1 MRAAELVLVLPVLY
15 VVLAARAALPSTIPP
30 SMVFTLMTGVLA
42 LLGWPMVAR
51 GVRAIVAREALQEF
65 AVAARAMGAS
75 PARIVWRHLAPA
87 ALGFVRIQGAAAPAG
102 GHPRRND
109 AVVRRPRLRAGRPEL
124 GHAAARCQRSRGAER
139 RAVAPGR
146 RRSGRHG
153 RLRDQPGQPLNRST
167 PRSALIGRAEP
178 FANRYNERVPLDLA
192 GILPPV
198 ATPFVDDEVDLAA
211 MRANCERWMR
221 TGLRGVLLLGTNGEA
236 ALIRDDEAV
245 RLVAAAR
252 EAVPRDRV
260 LLVGTGRQ
268 ATRDVVALSK
278 AVARE
283 GADAVLV
290 LTPSVYRN
298 QLTPATLVAH
308 YRAIADGSPVPVL
321 LYNMPQ
327 ATGVTLT
334 PAMVQELASHP
345 NIGGIKESSGDVA
358 VVGDLVGRASAGF
371 PVVVGAAASLYASLM
386 VGATGAIVAIANV
399 VPELCVRLFELAR
412 AGRHEEALALQR
424 ALTPLA
430 AAVTTGFGVPGL
442 KAAMALA
449 GYRPGQPRRPLLPLD
464 ERRSP
469 HNPRPLRD
477 AVHPG
482 GSPDRQLIA
491 MSTPPLPDVERLLLG
506 PGPSPVS
513 PRIMRAMAAPVLSH
527 LDPDMLKIMDD
538 LRARLGRVFMAPA
551 DGYSLAV
558 SGTGSAGMEM
568 AVANLV
574 REGHARP
581 RHRQR
586 LLRRTPRPDLRALR
600 RAGRRASTCRGAGP
614 SIPSSSPRP
623 QADAGRHR
631 RDGPRRDVHRVL
643 NPVEDPW
650 PRSRASTAA

>member
-1 MRAAELVLVLPVLY
+1 
-15 VVLAARAALPSTIPP
+15 
-30 SMVFTLMTGVLA
+30 
-42 LLGWPMVAR
+42 
-51 GVRAIVAREALQEF
+51 
-65 AVAARAMGAS
+65 
-75 PARIVWRHLAPA
+75 
-87 ALGFVRIQGAAAPAG
+87 
-102 GHPRRND
+102 
-109 AVVRRPRLRAGRPEL
+109 
-124 GHAAARCQRSRGAER
+124 
-139 RAVAPGR
+139 
-146 RRSGRHG
+146 
-153 RLRDQPGQPLNRST
+153 
-167 PRSALIGRAEP
+167 
-178 FANRYNERVPLDLA
+178 VPLDLA

-268 ATRDVVALSK
+268 ATRDVIALSK

-298 QLTPATLVAH
+298 QLTPAALIAH
-308 YRAIADGSPVPVL
+308 YHAIADGSPVPVL

-334 PAMVQELASHP
+334 PAIVQELASHP
-345 NIGGIKESSGDVA
+345 NVGGIKESSGDVA

-399 VPELCVRLFELAR
+399 APELCVRLFELAR

-464 ERRSP
+464 E
-469 HNPRPLRD
+469 HD
-477 AVHPG
+477 
-482 GSPDRQLIA
+482 
-491 MSTPPLPDVERLLLG
+491 
-506 PGPSPVS
+506 
-513 PRIMRAMAAPVLSH
+513 
-527 LDPDMLKIMDD
+527 
-538 LRARLGRVFMAPA
+538 
-551 DGYSLAV
+551 
-558 SGTGSAGMEM
+558 
-568 AVANLV
+568 
-574 REGHARP
+574 
-581 RHRQR
+581 
-586 LLRRTPRPDLRALR
+586 RRTIRGLFETLSTRAEALTV
-600 RAGRRASTCRGAGP
+600 S
-614 SIPSSSPRP
+614 
-623 QADAGRHR
+623 
-631 RDGPRRDVHRVL
+631 
-643 NPVEDPW
+643 
-650 PRSRASTAA
+650 